1 MGLVHSEN
9 LAVVPSEFKRLSVKR
24 LQNVCDY
31 LNVVIQSVKHVDD
44 PDYGEV
50 ATSIANARMSL
61 EQIEYSFEE
70 IDKFMKGLAEKAN
83 KIAEEKMK

>member
-1 MGLVHSEN
+1 MGLIHSEN
-9 LAVVPSEFKRLSVKR
+9 LAVVPSEFRRLSVKR

-50 ATSIANARMSL
+50 ANSIANARMSL